1 MMAGRVG
8 NAFLPTKIYPKG
20 INRKTTQARQGL
32 GGLAMIR
39 QVNGGRKVLPTLGAT
54 PLIHNNLTKAATAL
68 TAITI
73 NVPNLIVMRCSS

>member
-39 QVNGGRKVLPTLGAT
+39 QVNGGQKSVAHPWGY
-54 PLIHNNLTKAATAL
+54 PID
-68 TAITI
+68 
-73 NVPNLIVMRCSS
+73 S